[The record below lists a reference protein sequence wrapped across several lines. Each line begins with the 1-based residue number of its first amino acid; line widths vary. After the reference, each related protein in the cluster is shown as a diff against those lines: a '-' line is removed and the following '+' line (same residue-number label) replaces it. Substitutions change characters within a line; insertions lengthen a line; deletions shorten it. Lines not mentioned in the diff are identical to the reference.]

1 MHNKLNAVQFFELFI
16 LTVLKLLDN
25 RISGTQVLV
34 LVLVMSL
41 IQILVSIIN
50 GIMFGLNSYS
60 PQCR

>member
-1 MHNKLNAVQFFELFI
+1 MHNKLNTVQVFELFI
-16 LTVLKLLDN
+16 LTVSKLLNN

-60 PQCR
+60 SQCR